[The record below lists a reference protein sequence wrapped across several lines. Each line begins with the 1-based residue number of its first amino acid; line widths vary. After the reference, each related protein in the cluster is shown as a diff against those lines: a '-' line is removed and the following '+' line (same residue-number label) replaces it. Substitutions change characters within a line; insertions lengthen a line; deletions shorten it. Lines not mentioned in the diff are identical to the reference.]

1 MADRFVLLTDTDVEK
16 FIDTEENRN
25 TERKTEGDLSLVI
38 AFLAREKENRKIEDL
53 PPAELDTYLSRF
65 LLTERKKS
73 GEEYKPATLKGI
85 ISSVE
90 RYLKKRGYSDSI
102 ITGQPFAKT
111 RDALKSKQKELKRL
125 GKGNRLRE
133 AASLDQEEIDL
144 LFKKGVMGIHS
155 PQALINTLWFNNC
168 LHFNIRGG
176 KAHRNLRLEDV
187 VFKTD
192 CNGKGYLEYSA
203 ERQKRTRPG
212 DNSLDRR
219 QIKPQIYENLTV
231 PNERNPVSAF
241 KLYMTKRPKETLVDG
256 SPFYLTINHLSKE
269 KLALS
274 GAKWFK
280 SQPMGANKLNTL
292 MRECA
297 KAAGLDTNKQ
307 ITNHNAKETLCP
319 DNWPKESSVYQ

>member
-1 MADRFVLLTDTDVEK
+1 MFKFSLQFDFPFTFADIST
-16 FIDTEENRN
+16 
-25 TERKTEGDLSLVI
+25 
-38 AFLAREKENRKIEDL
+38 
-53 PPAELDTYLSRF
+53 
-65 LLTERKKS
+65 
-73 GEEYKPATLKGI
+73 GEESFKSDDP
-85 ISSVE
+85 SE
-90 RYLKKRGYSDSI
+90 NKRIRLAG

-111 RDALKSKQKELKRL
+111 RDALKSKQEQLKWL
-125 GKGNRLRE
+125 GKGNKPKD
-133 AASLDQEEIDL
+133 AASFDQEEIDL
-144 LFKKGVMGIHS
+144 LFRNGVMGIHS

-176 KAHRNLRLEDV
+176 KAHRNLRWGDV
-187 VFKTD
+187 VLKTD
-192 CNGKGYLEYSA
+192 CNGKRYLEYSA

-231 PNERNPVSAF
+231 PNERNPVLAF

>member
-25 TERKTEGDLSLVI
+25 TERKTEGDLSLVM

-85 ISSVE
+85 IASVE

-102 ITGQPFAKT
+102 ITVQPFAKT
-111 RDALKSKQKELKRL
+111 LDALKSKQKQLKWL
-125 GKGNRLRE
+125 GKGNKPKD
-133 AASLDQEEIDL
+133 AASFDQEEIDL
-144 LFKKGVMGIHS
+144 LFRKGVMGIHS

-176 KAHRNLRLEDV
+176 KAHRNLRWGDV

-212 DNSLDRR
+212 DNSPDRR

-231 PNERNPVSAF
+231 PIERNPVSAF
-241 KLYMTKRPKETLVDG
+241 RLYMTKRPKETLVDG
-256 SPFYLTINHLSKE
+256 WPFYLTINHLSEE

-280 SQPMGANKLNTL
+280 SQPMGVNKLNTL
-292 MRECA
+292 MIECA
-297 KAAGLDTNKQ
+297 KAADLDTEKQ

-319 DNWPKESSVYQ
+319 DNRPK